1 MTRSRP
7 ATRRRRARHGLLAA
21 AVVAIGLQGADVA
34 QAAGCKIQV
43 MEMPIKMI
51 GRRAVATVHING
63 TEVPLVVDT
72 GAFFSM
78 LTPAAAE
85 QLNLRTHSLPHGM
98 TVLGLTGKAEARVT
112 TVDRLEVLGG
122 QVPNV
127 DFIVGGNEDAS
138 GTMGL
143 LGRNILTLT
152 DSEYDLAH
160 GMIRL
165 VVPNDACDKAN
176 MAYWAGDKPV
186 VELELQ
192 HNFRE
197 KLASFR
203 ADIQV
208 NDKRLTAVFDSG
220 AQTLLSLDGAHRV
233 GIADSAMTPNGQ
245 AWGIGTAK
253 AASWTAHVDKVDF
266 GGETVL
272 NNRLVVNDFKMLD
285 SDMLLGIDFFLSHHI
300 YVSKKQSKMYFT
312 YAGGPVFARN
322 LGGDAAV
329 DEDAAASA
337 AQGMDADAYA
347 RRGEASLSRGNL
359 AGALADLDRAC
370 AMAPDNAGYAWA
382 RARARLAQHN
392 GAEARA
398 DIDTALRLDPAL
410 HAARITRA
418 GLHEAAHE
426 RDAALADLAELDR
439 TLAPQS
445 DIRRGMALLLGEMK
459 LPARAIAQWDQWLP
473 SHLHDVGRADALNSR
488 CWDRVQLGTDLGKAL
503 DDCDGAVDLDE
514 KNASFRDS
522 RAWVYLRMGKVQK
535 SMADF
540 DRSLALNPKS
550 AWSLYGRGLA
560 QLALGQ
566 AERAQVDLAA
576 ARKVR
581 PRIDEDA
588 KRDGLPVAPPPTPP
602 SRRPRPERAQAQPRR
617 AGMLRGRACAAR
629 AAVSSCVAASL
640 ACSSH
645 CSASM

>member
-1 MTRSRP
+1 MRSRP
-7 ATRRRRARHGLLAA
+7 ATRGRHARHGLLAA
-21 AVVAIGLQGADVA
+21 ALVTIGLHGPGAA

-43 MEMPIKMI
+43 MELPIKMI

-85 QLNLRTHSLPHGM
+85 QLHLRTHSLPYGM
-98 TVLGLTGKAEARVT
+98 TVLGLTGKVEARVT
-112 TVDRLEVLGG
+112 TVDQLEVLGG

-127 DFIVGGNEDAS
+127 DFVVGGNEDAS

-143 LGRNILTLT
+143 LGRNILSLT
-152 DSEYDLAH
+152 DTEYDLAH

-176 MAYWAGDKPV
+176 MAYWAGETPV
-186 VELELQ
+186 AELTLL

-203 ADIQV
+203 ADVKV

-233 GIADSAMTPNGQ
+233 GIADAAMTPNGQ
-245 AWGIGTAK
+245 AWGVGTAK

-266 GGETVL
+266 GGEIVL
-272 NNRLVVNDFKMLD
+272 NNRLLVNDFKMLD

-300 YVSKKQSKMYFT
+300 YISKKQSKMYFT
-312 YAGGPVFARN
+312 YAGGPVFAGN
-322 LGGDAAV
+322 LGGDAAAA
-329 DEDAAASA
+329 EEAASA
-337 AQGMDADAYA
+337 TQGMDADAFA

-359 AGALADLDRAC
+359 AAALADLDRAC

-382 RARARLAQHN
+382 RARARLAQRN

-418 GLHEAAHE
+418 GLREAAHE
-426 RDAALADLAELDR
+426 REAALADLAELDR

-445 DIRRGMALLLGEMK
+445 DIRRGMALLFGQMK
-459 LPARAIAQWDQWLP
+459 LPVRAIAQWDQWLP
-473 SHLHDVGRADALNSR
+473 SHQHDIGRGDALNSR
-488 CWDRVQLGTDLGKAL
+488 CWNRVELGTDLGKAL
-503 DDCDGAVDLDE
+503 DDCDDAVDLDD
-514 KNASFRDS
+514 KNASFLDS
-522 RAWVYLRMGKVQK
+522 RAWVHVRMGKLQK
-535 SMADF
+535 AMADF

-550 AWSLYGRGLA
+550 PWSLYGRGLA
-560 QLALGQ
+560 HLALGQ
-566 AERAQVDLAA
+566 SERAQADLAA
-576 ARKVR
+576 ARKER

-588 KRDGLPVAPPPTPP
+588 KRDGLPVAPPP
-602 SRRPRPERAQAQPRR
+602 
-617 AGMLRGRACAAR
+617 AA
-629 AAVSSCVAASL
+629 AAVAAS
-640 ACSSH
+640 AA
-645 CSASM
+645 AS